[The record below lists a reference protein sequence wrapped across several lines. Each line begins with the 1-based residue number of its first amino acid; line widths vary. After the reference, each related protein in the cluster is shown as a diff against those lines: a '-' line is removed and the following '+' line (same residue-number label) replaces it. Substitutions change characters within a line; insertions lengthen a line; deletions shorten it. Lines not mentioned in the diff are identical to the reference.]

1 MLIHS
6 DKALN
11 FKCRFVDKY
20 IYFYDYPVVH
30 YILLE
35 LAQQTKF
42 KFVFC
47 TARKRRERLSA
58 SPFYFGPS
66 FASMYSQVQKNSP
79 QQRQLNLTYKITVFE
94 SNIHYK
100 TLTLLA

>member
-1 MLIHS
+1 MMLIHS

-11 FKCRFVDKY
+11 FKCRFVNKY
-20 IYFYDYPVVH
+20 IYFYNYPVVH

-58 SPFYFGPS
+58 SPFYFGLS
-66 FASMYSQVQKNSP
+66 FASMYS
-79 QQRQLNLTYKITVFE
+79 
-94 SNIHYK
+94 
-100 TLTLLA
+100 